1 MSKAGARQ
9 SAPTKRRRQIRI
21 VTLIIP
27 LNVDVVSFIDNLVGV
42 LERSTEPAC
51 QPIDVSWRIQVNG
64 ERAVMS

>member
-1 MSKAGARQ
+1 MSNTGARH
-9 SAPTKRRRQIRI
+9 SPPTIKIRQIRSVI
-21 VTLIIP
+21 LVIP
-27 LNVDVVSFIDNLVGV
+27 LNVDVVSLIDNLVGV

>member
-1 MSKAGARQ
+1 MSKAGARH
-9 SAPTKRRRQIRI
+9 SAPTNKIRQMRS
-21 VTLIIP
+21 VTLVIP
-27 LNVDVVSFIDNLVGV
+27 LNVDVVSCIDNLVGV